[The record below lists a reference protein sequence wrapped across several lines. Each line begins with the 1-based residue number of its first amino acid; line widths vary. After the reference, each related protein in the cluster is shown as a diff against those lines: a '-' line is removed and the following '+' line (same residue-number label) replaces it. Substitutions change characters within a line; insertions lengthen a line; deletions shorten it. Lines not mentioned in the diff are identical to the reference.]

1 MYLLSNVV
9 DMIIVASSAGFV
21 KHSTKKGEK
30 MVGLGNEING
40 WRYFLRFIVCSI
52 PPASN
57 LIRQSCGLTEK
68 RGDFGI
74 ARP

>member
-30 MVGLGNEING
+30 MVGLGNEIDG
-40 WRYFLRFIVCSI
+40 WPGCALFSAFYRLLDTAGF
-52 PPASN
+52 
-57 LIRQSCGLTEK
+57 
-68 RGDFGI
+68 
-74 ARP
+74 